1 MAPDSRIYLDTN
13 ALIGI
18 LERAEN
24 LDEAQDRLVG
34 EINDGGLEAVT
45 SELALAECLVK
56 PIADRDETMIRN
68 YMWLLATD
76 SKFLRVIPVTRDVI
90 LEAARVRAASG
101 IKLPDAIHLATAK
114 IAACQAFVS
123 NDKRLATATAM
134 TFTLWSEMGH
144 P

>member
-1 MAPDSRIYLDTN
+1 MTTGARVYLDTN

-18 LERAEN
+18 LEKAEELN
-24 LDEAQDRLVG
+24 EAQDLLVE
-34 EINDGGLEAVT
+34 EINTGDLEAVT

-56 PIADRDETMIRN
+56 PIADRDETLIRD

-76 SKFLRVIPVTRDVI
+76 SKFLRVMPVTRDVI
-90 LEAARVRAASG
+90 LEAARVRAGSG

-114 IAACQAFVS
+114 MAGCNAFVS
-123 NDKRLATATAM
+123 NDRRLATATAM
-134 TFTLWSEMGH
+134 TFKLWSEMGH